1 MGDDAAEHTMNP
13 VDESPQPA
21 HEHRAIGRTGPGR
34 GDAWVQASRIGCAPG
49 GPLARACA
57 LLLLAGLGACANP
70 PSATD
75 SAGAALP
82 PVQAVAAVDLERYRG
97 RWYEIAAYPMFFQRQ
112 CQGDTTAEYAPT
124 PDGELTVLNRCRSAE
139 GFAQARGRAWAVSG
153 SGNARL
159 KVSFFWP
166 FRADYWVIG
175 LDEDYRWAV
184 VGEPGRRYLWVLS
197 RTPELPPAQLER
209 ALTAARA
216 QGYRLEPLV
225 YTRQGSG
232 SAPTR

>member
-1 MGDDAAEHTMNP
+1 MNP
-13 VDESPQPA
+13 IDESALPA
-21 HEHRAIGRTGPGR
+21 HDQRPGGLAGGSPALAASATGRAAR
-34 GDAWVQASRIGCAPG
+34 

-57 LLLLAGLGACANP
+57 LLLLTGLGACASP
-70 PSATD
+70 PAATD
-75 SAGAALP
+75 PAGAALP
-82 PVQAVAAVDLERYRG
+82 PVRAVAAVDLDRYRG

-112 CQGDTTAEYAPT
+112 CQGDTTAEYTPT

-209 ALTAARA
+209 ALSAARA

-225 YTRQGSG
+225 YTRQGPG
-232 SAPTR
+232 SAPPR